1 MWRARHGR
9 PANGVERSLQRA
21 VASLAWERLLRLR
34 RRRQVQNGMTFGL
47 VFLGPLLAVSTFLAL
62 GPLAQSSNS
71 PALRLILLAD
81 FCYILIVAA
90 AVLMRVARLIADRRS
105 QSAGS
110 RLHLRLSGVFAAD
123 EVMKGSLA
131 SYTFEHME
139 IASYTMLIAAAEELG
154 EMQAISVLTPI
165 LEEERAMA
173 AWLGENLGPLT
184 RSFLARAESDLQ
196 AKR

>member
-1 MWRARHGR
+1 MTEARENFVNWLRDAH
-9 PANGVERSLQRA
+9 AMEAQAETMLTSQIN
-21 VASLAWERLLRLR
+21 RLD
-34 RRRQVQNGMTFGL
+34 
-47 VFLGPLLAVSTFLAL
+47 SY
-62 GPLAQSSNS
+62 
-71 PALRLILLAD
+71 PALK
-81 FCYILIVAA
+81 
-90 AVLMRVARLIADRRS
+90 MRME
-105 QSAGS
+105 Q
-110 RLHLRLSGVFAAD
+110 HLRETEAQRESLGNLIETKGEGAAFVKDAMGKVMAAGQGLSGVFAAD

>member
-1 MWRARHGR
+1 MTEAR
-9 PANGVERSLQRA
+9 N
-21 VASLAWERLLRLR
+21 
-34 RRRQVQNGMTFGL
+34 
-47 VFLGPLLAVSTFLAL
+47 TFLDWLRDAHAME
-62 GPLAQSSNS
+62 AQAETMLTSQINRLDSY
-71 PALRLILLAD
+71 PALK
-81 FCYILIVAA
+81 
-90 AVLMRVARLIADRRS
+90 MRME
-105 QSAGS
+105 Q
-110 RLHLRLSGVFAAD
+110 HLRETEAQRESLGNLIETMGEGSSFVKDAMGKVMAAGQGLSGVFAAD